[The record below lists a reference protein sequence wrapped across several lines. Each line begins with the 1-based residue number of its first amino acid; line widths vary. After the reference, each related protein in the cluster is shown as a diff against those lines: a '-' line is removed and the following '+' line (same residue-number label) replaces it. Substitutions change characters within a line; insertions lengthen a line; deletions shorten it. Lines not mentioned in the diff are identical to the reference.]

1 MAEFFGGAHG
11 QPDFEDLENF
21 HPLRGIF
28 FIVQLCKGFFIIMR
42 NGAYCGKRQNFE
54 VASLLCTESKVFV
67 HSEACQVPGVFLFE
81 PQILTHH
88 PTEKI
93 ASGILTLEALSRLG
107 RVEREPQKP
116 MGGGGATAPTIH
128 LLVGGV
134 GCSVVGVVGLPHR
147 GFQYSCSTLTWA
159 KQRLYRAI
167 QLGVDPPPFLFFR
180 CANFLV
186 NFLPE
191 GVEGTSHAKCYGSS
205 TPCPHHA
212 FPGGSGLGGWE
223 HTITQSVADPP
234 GGMGDW
240 VFSE

>member
-1 MAEFFGGAHG
+1 MGKGKILRLHPFSARSPKYLFIPKHARFQVCFFSSPKFSHTI
-11 QPDFEDLENF
+11 
-21 HPLRGIF
+21 RR
-28 FIVQLCKGFFIIMR
+28 K
-42 NGAYCGKRQNFE
+42 
-54 VASLLCTESKVFV
+54 
-67 HSEACQVPGVFLFE
+67 
-81 PQILTHH
+81 
-88 PTEKI
+88 KI

-186 NFLPE
+186 NFLPD
-191 GVEGTSHAKCYGSS
+191 GVEGTSHAKCYGVRLPAPT
-205 TPCPHHA
+205 TP
-212 FPGGSGLGGWE
+212 FR
-223 HTITQSVADPP
+223 VAQD
-234 GGMGDW
+234 
-240 VFSE
+240 